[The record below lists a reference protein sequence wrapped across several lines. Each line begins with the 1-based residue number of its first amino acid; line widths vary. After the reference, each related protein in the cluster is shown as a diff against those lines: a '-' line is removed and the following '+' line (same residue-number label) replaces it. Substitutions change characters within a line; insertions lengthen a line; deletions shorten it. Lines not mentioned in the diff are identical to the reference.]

1 MSAQTRTAMTK
12 RAAVPELAALRQ
24 DLHGQICL
32 QGEPGYDEARS
43 IWNAM
48 VDRLPDI
55 VVRCAQANDIIRAV
69 RFAVEHNLAIAV
81 RGGGHNIAGNA
92 VGEGGLLIDL
102 SPMKTVRVDEKTHR
116 AWGRSRRHLRRRR

>member
-12 RAAVPELAALRQ
+12 RAVLPELAALRQ

-55 VVRCAQANDIIRAV
+55 AQ
-69 RFAVEHNLAIAV
+69 
-81 RGGGHNIAGNA
+81 
-92 VGEGGLLIDL
+92 VGRLTR
-102 SPMKTVRVDEKTHR
+102 TVH
-116 AWGRSRRHLRRRR
+116 SRRASHRRWSIW